1 MADAN
6 IDGVAGHQWLVNAR
20 MYAVTDA
27 ARAAWQRI
35 FARLAERTG
44 IALAPIEHKPPAL
57 LSELW
62 RRGDLGCV
70 FMCGWPIARAEPK
83 PRLLAVPV
91 PRPDRYRDR
100 PIYFTDIVVAR
111 DSPARTIEDTFG
123 GTVGWT
129 LEDSN
134 SGFNTLRHYLLGFRT
149 PERPRLYS
157 RSIGPLLNP
166 LGALRAV
173 AEGRVDVV
181 PVDSFCH
188 DLFKASGHPVISL
201 TRTIATTPP
210 SPMPA
215 LVASPE
221 IPGPVADAL
230 RNALLQ
236 AHHDPILDPELES
249 ALVRHFVE
257 PDVGSYDYT
266 ERLAQAAL
274 AARYPIPA

>member
-1 MADAN
+1 MVDVVL
-6 IDGVAGHQWLVNAR
+6 DGVAGGRLLANAR
-20 MYAVTDA
+20 MYAVTDT

-35 FARLAERTG
+35 FAWLAERTG

-62 RRGDLGCV
+62 GRPDLGCV

-83 PRLLAVPV
+83 PRLLAAPI
-91 PRPDRYRDR
+91 PRPDRYLDR

-111 DSPARTIEDTFG
+111 DSPSCTIEDTFG

-134 SGFNTLRHYLLGFRT
+134 SGFNMLRHYLLRFRT
-149 PERPRLYS
+149 PERPLLYS
-157 RSIGPLLNP
+157 RSTGSLLNP

-173 AEGRVDVV
+173 AEGRVDVA

-221 IPGPVADAL
+221 IPQSVADAM
-230 RNALLQ
+230 RDALLH
-236 AHHDPILDPELES
+236 AHRDPMLGPELES
-249 ALVRHFVE
+249 ALIRRFVE
-257 PDVGSYDYT
+257 PEVASYDYT